1 MTHERTNCENKIRFS
16 FSLAR
21 RFDSLI
27 SSCSITNADVQ
38 FNQVAAEDEL
48 PQDFS
53 ALEPNCSVPI
63 VHLKSEILE
72 TESLN
77 LLTEETYVD
86 SHFTNLPVG
95 SIVLF

>member
-1 MTHERTNCENKIRFS
+1 MTHERTNCENKIHFS
-16 FSLAR
+16 FSWAR
-21 RFDSLI
+21 WFDSII

-38 FNQVAAEDEL
+38 FNQVAAEDDP

-53 ALEPNCSVPI
+53 ALEPNRSVPI

-86 SHFTNLPVG
+86 SHFTNLPVR